1 MKNVGLL
8 NSPKQ
13 EDSTTSLVV
22 ISGKDDPEREIW
34 VSLFI
39 LCWLSLNTCTHGIR
53 VPGHNPLQKGGL
65 QVKEANA

>member
-22 ISGKDDPEREIW
+22 ISGKDDPERDIGKFIH
-34 VSLFI
+34 SLLVDFKYMYS
-39 LCWLSLNTCTHGIR
+39 WNKSARTQPFAKRGS
-53 VPGHNPLQKGGL
+53 PG
-65 QVKEANA
+65 